1 MASPMKLKVKETAS
15 GGFEIWLD
23 EKKLSHIESYK
34 IESSS
39 SGKTAELSIKL
50 LVKYP

>member
-23 EKKLSHIESYK
+23 EKKLHHVESYK
-34 IESSS
+34 IESSLP
-39 SGKTAELSIKL
+39 GKTVELSIKL

>member
-1 MASPMKLKVKETAS
+1 MAGPMKLKVKETAS